1 MTSPLSSND
10 KQRLLGYA
18 SGRHRL
24 ERKLQDARDEV
35 TNILWDMK
43 ELPEYTEDARDVTL
57 FKYFVMENV
66 SWLCQAS
73 LQNALFNFNGMT
85 PRTIHPFLWAA
96 AWLVAI
102 YAYNGFLFYWILA
115 WGLENGGQTLNQWGA
130 IYGVCLIQDIIAC
143 EFVKIFISFNLAII
157 AARPQLRNIRRVIT
171 DASLM
176 LLQHGEKFT
185 SDIRVVQHLSP
196 ACRAARKSE
205 LSNLPSAAILRQ
217 VIQL

>member
-1 MTSPLSSND
+1 M
-10 KQRLLGYA
+10 GYA

-24 ERKLQDARDEV
+24 ERKLKAARQDALDIV
-35 TNILWDMK
+35 DDMK
-43 ELPEYTEDARDVTL
+43 ELPYYSEDARDVTL

-73 LQNALFNFNGMT
+73 LQNALFNFTGMT
-85 PRTIHPFLWAA
+85 PNTIHPVLWAT

-102 YAYNGFLFYWILA
+102 YGYNGFMFYWIVL
-115 WGLENGGQTLNQWGA
+115 WGIENGGQTLSQWGA

-185 SDIRVVQHLSP
+185 SDIRVVQHVSP
-196 ACRAARKSE
+196 SCRAARKSE
-205 LSNLPSAAILRQ
+205 LSDLPSAAILRQ
-217 VIQL
+217 VIYFST

>member
-1 MTSPLSSND
+1 
-10 KQRLLGYA
+10 
-18 SGRHRL
+18 
-24 ERKLQDARDEV
+24 
-35 TNILWDMK
+35 
-43 ELPEYTEDARDVTL
+43 
-57 FKYFVMENV
+57 MENV

-73 LQNALFNFNGMT
+73 LQNALFNFTGMT
-85 PRTIHPFLWAA
+85 PNTIHPVLWAT

-102 YAYNGFLFYWILA
+102 YGYNGFMFYWIVL
-115 WGLENGGQTLNQWGA
+115 WGIENGGQTLSQWGA

-185 SDIRVVQHLSP
+185 SDIRVVQHVSP
-196 ACRAARKSE
+196 SCRAARKSE
-205 LSNLPSAAILRQ
+205 LSDLPSAAILRQ
-217 VIQL
+217 VIYFST